1 MMVQVAEPIWRANRE
16 VLPALA
22 RAPLA
27 GCPGTG
33 LTFPTSD
40 A

>member
-1 MMVQVAEPIWRANRE
+1 MVQVAEPTWRANRE

-22 RAPLA
+22 RARLA
-27 GCPGTG
+27 GCPGSA
-33 LTFPTSD
+33 LTSSRSD